1 MIAVIRYDRRSLL
14 EKLLLFF
21 LVALALF
28 ASLLFYIQTRQGFR
42 HVVVPLAATLTGA
55 KLEARDGRL
64 SLLGRLEVEG
74 LVYDDPASGV
84 SFDAK
89 WVVLHVTPWS
99 FIEEGVPRIDNLE
112 LKRANLRIVHR
123 PGPVEEPLQ
132 EQDREFAET
141 LRLIPVAIERARFE
155 DLSVTVDQGDRRLT
169 GQMVA
174 ALDRLGPG
182 RKGSITLRT
191 GFLLERGTGTQDL
204 SGSMDLTLDVE
215 VGPGGTLIRWSGSN
229 RVLARTGRGSIEST
243 DPEVVNLEQTLA
255 GEYEHAAQSLRA
267 ASNVAISRA
276 GTSLGTIELTA
287 AMEGA
292 KHPSVTDVSLKM
304 AGATGDTLNPW
315 LRETTAIHVDAGQ
328 FDATVEAHVE
338 GARTSVRGNVT
349 GSGVRLRSVER
360 EASPPVDVSL
370 QHVGTFDS
378 VKREVAIETLT
389 LTIGDR
395 VKTLLSCALDRP
407 VSLHLERPE
416 GTASSVEAG
425 AEPAV
430 WSVRLTPLE
439 IRELRPW
446 LSLLGRDPLKDVAA
460 GKLGG
465 ALIVSI
471 YEYGAIV
478 DVAGRLEAT
487 DVMLRGE
494 GSGRADLMGPL
505 RVVTDLKSRLTGLQL
520 LNLDPLTTSVSLKG
534 KQVAALHATGA
545 WQFADAPGLTA
556 LQGTVTLAGLPGETL
571 NPLLGLWTS
580 TRIGRA
586 QIEGHADVVVNKS
599 QARWVVDVRGEEIQL
614 RLPEATTDA
623 PPLDLLIK
631 QAGEFDR
638 AEQKLRLDR
647 LSLQVV
653 ERRRPVVTLAL
664 DKPLLLSFAQGKTG
678 DVSQTG
684 EAQDPITLGL
694 RINRLG
700 IHQIRP
706 WVALTGSQALAS
718 VRGGLLDADLQVHIT
733 GTDDAAV
740 AGRLDLEE
748 VTFERGARHASA
760 AVTLGTEVRASI
772 LGRSRV
778 IVDSWAVRALAGK
791 TVLGEARLTG
801 TADPGGATDLVLDLA
816 VNDVSEFVGRF
827 GLLTERQQAL
837 ISGGDLTGDVRLI
850 TAGPTKPLTMKAGLR
865 SANLIMRLDKTHQLT
880 RSLGLQAEVEVDA
893 AWTVVDLPRLE
904 VAVESGGAKAGT
916 LTASGRWPL
925 SAAGASM
932 PAGAVSVTVKEWDSG
947 PFVDFFGLLPG
958 RGTGPLPLT
967 GELNVTQEVG
977 GKTLAVRGKETMGPI
992 TVAVK
997 GGAPESATV
1006 HLEQDVVRSGDEI
1019 RVRVLSLTTEGKK
1032 GRADQVS
1039 MNGNI
1044 RMGSQ
1049 PSLQLRGSVDAFN
1062 ADWYAALMAPSSDQT
1077 PTDKPPTAKGVG
1089 GAGLAVPL
1097 DLDVDLTIGSV
1108 TWLALEIGKGR
1119 LVAKGD
1125 GHTMQATL
1133 EPTGLAS
1140 GSVQGTVTVIL
1151 KDGQPE
1157 FGWDAQGD
1165 ALDLG
1170 VLTKAASAEAEP
1182 RVTGRG
1188 KFTTSGTGR
1197 VQGEALRQSLSGS
1210 VVFDIADGQFI
1221 KSPLLEFLA
1230 EQTHIEEFRA
1240 LGFRTVHGELQI
1252 KDGWVHLNQV
1262 RVVGPAVAMEADGK
1276 IGLDGRL
1283 DAEVHPKIG
1292 PALSGHVNIPCLNQ
1306 LLKTVDGFT
1315 VLPVAVTVQGTTEK
1329 PVYGAQVTASKMV
1342 GRHAGA
1348 LVGTIA
1354 DLLTG
1359 CQGGA
1364 AAQKA
1369 TEEAVGAIKDK
1380 AKGLIKDL
1388 FDGKKKP

>member
-1 MIAVIRYDRRSLL
+1 MTDVIRHDRLSLL
-14 EKLLLFF
+14 GKLVLFF
-21 LVALALF
+21 LVALVLF
-28 ASLLFYIQTRQGFR
+28 ASLLFYVQTRHGFR
-42 HVVVPLAATLTGA
+42 HVVVPLAAKLTGA

-64 SLLGRLEVEG
+64 SLLGTLEVDG

-84 SFDAK
+84 SFDAE
-89 WVVLHVTPWS
+89 WLVLHVTPWS
-99 FIEEGVPRIDNLE
+99 FIEEGVPQIDDLE
-112 LKRANLRIVHR
+112 LKGANLRIVHR

-132 EQDREFAET
+132 EQDRESAET
-141 LRLIPVAIERARFE
+141 LRLIPIAIERARFE
-155 DLSVTVDQGDRRLT
+155 DVSVTVDQGDRRIT
-169 GQMVA
+169 GQIVA

-191 GFLLERGTGTQDL
+191 GFLLERGAGTQDL

-215 VGPGGTLIRWSGSN
+215 VGPGGTLIKWSGSN

-243 DPEVVNLEQTLA
+243 DPEVVSLEQTLT
-255 GEYEHAAQSLRA
+255 GEYEHAAQSLRV
-267 ASNVAISRA
+267 ASNVGISRA
-276 GTSLGTIELTA
+276 GTSLGTVELTA

-292 KHPSVTDVSLKM
+292 KRSAVTDVSLTM
-304 AGATGDTLNPW
+304 AGVMGDTLNPW

-328 FDATVEAHVE
+328 FDATVKAHVE
-338 GARTSVRGNVT
+338 GTRTSVRGNVT
-349 GSGVRLRSVER
+349 GSGVRLRSADR

-370 QHVGTFDS
+370 QHVGSFDS
-378 VKREVAIETLT
+378 VKGEVAIETLT

-395 VKTLLSCALDRP
+395 VKTLLSGALDRP

-416 GTASSVEAG
+416 GKASSAEAG
-425 AEPAV
+425 AKPAV
-430 WSVRLTPLE
+430 WSLRLTPLE
-439 IRELRPW
+439 IQELRPW
-446 LSLLGRDPLKDVAA
+446 LSLLGRDPLKEVTA

-465 ALIVSI
+465 ALNVSM
-471 YEYGAIV
+471 YEHGAIV

-505 RVVTDLKSRLTGLQL
+505 GVVTDLKSRLTDLQL
-520 LNLDPLTTSVSLKG
+520 LKLDPLTTSVSLNG

-545 WQFADAPGLTA
+545 WRFADATGLTA

-586 QIEGHADVVVNKS
+586 QIDGHADVVVNKS

-647 LSLQVV
+647 LSFQVV

-664 DKPLLLSFAQGKTG
+664 DKPLSLSFAQGKKG
-678 DVSQTG
+678 DSSQTG
-684 EAQDPITLGL
+684 ESPDPITLGL

-700 IHQIRP
+700 VNQLRP
-706 WVALTGSQALAS
+706 WVALAGSQALAS
-718 VRGGLLDADLQVHIT
+718 VRGGVLDADLQVHVS
-733 GTDDAAV
+733 GADDATV

-748 VTFERGARHASA
+748 ITFERGARHASA
-760 AVTLGTEVRASI
+760 AVTLSTEVRASI

-801 TADPGGATDLVLDLA
+801 SVDPEGATDLVLDLA
-816 VNDVSEFVGRF
+816 VSDLSEFVGRF
-827 GLLTERQQAL
+827 GLLTERQQEL
-837 ISGGDLTGDVRLI
+837 ISGGDLKGDVRLI
-850 TAGPTKPLTMKAGLR
+850 TAGPTKTLTIKAGLR

-904 VAVESGGAKAGT
+904 VAVESGGTKAGT

-925 SAAGASM
+925 SVAGTSI

-958 RGTGPLPLT
+958 RRPGPLPLT
-967 GELNVTQEVG
+967 GELNVTQEAG
-977 GKTLAVRGKETMGPI
+977 GKTLAVRGKETIGPI
-992 TVAVK
+992 TVVVN
-997 GGAPESATV
+997 GGDPESATV

-1019 RVRVLSLTTEGKK
+1019 TLRALSLTTEGKK
-1032 GRADQVS
+1032 GRADQVA

-1062 ADWYAALMAPSSDQT
+1062 ADWYAALTAPSSDQT
-1077 PTDKPPTAKGVG
+1077 PTDKPPTAKGVE
-1089 GAGLAVPL
+1089 GAGLPVPL

-1119 LVAKGD
+1119 LIAKGD
-1125 GHTMQATL
+1125 GHTMQVTL

-1140 GSVQGTVTVIL
+1140 GSVQGTVTVVL
-1151 KDGQPE
+1151 TGGQPE
-1157 FGWDAQGD
+1157 FGWDAKGD

-1170 VLTKAASAEAEP
+1170 VLTKAASAEP

-1197 VQGEALRQSLSGS
+1197 GQGEALRQSLSGT
-1210 VVFDIADGQFI
+1210 VVFDVADGQFV

-1230 EQTHIEEFRA
+1230 EQTHIDEFRA

-1262 RVVGPAVAMEADGK
+1262 RVVGPAVAVEADGK

-1283 DAEVHPKIG
+1283 DAEVQPKIG

-1315 VLPVAVTVQGTTEK
+1315 VLPVAVTVQGTAEK
-1329 PVYGAQVTASKMV
+1329 PVYGAQVTVGKMV
-1342 GRHAGA
+1342 GRQAGA

>member
-1 MIAVIRYDRRSLL
+1 MIAANRHDRRSLL
-14 EKLLLFF
+14 GKIALFF
-21 LVALALF
+21 LVALVLF
-28 ASLLFYIQTRQGFR
+28 GGLLFYIQTRHGFR
-42 HVVVPLAATLTGA
+42 HVVVPLAVKLTGA
-55 KLEARDGRL
+55 KLEVLDGRL
-64 SLLGRLEVEG
+64 SLLGTLEVDG
-74 LVYDDPASGV
+74 LVYDDPESGV
-84 SFDAK
+84 SFDAE
-89 WVVLHVTPWS
+89 WVVLRVTPWS

-132 EQDREFAET
+132 EQDRESAET

-155 DLSVTVDQGDRRLT
+155 DVSVTVNQGDRRLT
-169 GQMVA
+169 GQIVA

-182 RKGSITLRT
+182 RKGSITFRT
-191 GFLLERGTGTQDL
+191 GFLLEGGAGTQDL

-215 VGPGGTLIRWSGSN
+215 VGPGGTLIKWSGSN

-243 DPEVVNLEQTLA
+243 DPEVVNFEQTLT

-267 ASNVAISRA
+267 ASNVGISRA
-276 GTSLGTIELTA
+276 GTSLGTVELTA

-292 KHPSVTDVSLKM
+292 KRSAVTDISLTM
-304 AGATGDTLNPW
+304 AGVMGDTLNPW
-315 LRETTAIHVDAGQ
+315 LRETTGIHVDAGQ

-338 GARTSVRGNVT
+338 GMRTSVRGNVT
-349 GSGVRLRSVER
+349 GSGVRLRSADR
-360 EASPPVDVSL
+360 EASPPVDIAL
-370 QHVGTFDS
+370 HHVGSFDS

-389 LTIGDR
+389 FSIGDR
-395 VKTLLSCALDRP
+395 VKTLLSGALDHP
-407 VSLHLERPE
+407 ISLHLQRPE
-416 GTASSVEAG
+416 GKAPSAEAG
-425 AEPAV
+425 AVPAV
-430 WSVRLTPLE
+430 WSLRLTPLE
-439 IRELRPW
+439 IQELRPW
-446 LSLLGRDPLKDVAA
+446 LSLLGRDPLKEVAA

-465 ALIVSI
+465 ALSVSM
-471 YEYGAIV
+471 YEHGAIV

-494 GSGRADLMGPL
+494 GSGQAALIGPL
-505 RVVTDLKSRLTGLQL
+505 GVVTDLKSRLTGLQQL
-520 LNLDPLTTSVSLKG
+520 KLDPLTTSVSLNG

-545 WQFADAPGLTA
+545 WRFAEATGLTA

-586 QIEGHADVVVNKS
+586 QIDGHADVAVDEGH
-599 QARWVVDVRGEEIQL
+599 ARWEIDVHGQEMQL
-614 RLPEATTDA
+614 RLPEATTVA

-638 AEQKLRLDR
+638 AEQKLQLDR

-653 ERRRPVVTLAL
+653 ERRRPVLTLSL
-664 DKPLLLSFAQGKTG
+664 DKPFALRFAQGKTQG
-678 DVSQTG
+678 GSQTAG
-684 EAQDPITLGL
+684 PPDLITLGL
-694 RINRLG
+694 RVNRLG
-700 IHQIRP
+700 VNQLRP
-706 WVALTGSQALAS
+706 WVALVGSQALAS
-718 VRGGLLDADLQVHIT
+718 VRGGVLDADLQVQIT

-760 AVTLGTEVRASI
+760 PVTLGTEVRASV

-778 IVDSWAVRALAGK
+778 IVDSWAVRSLVGK

-801 TADPGGATDLVLDLA
+801 SADLGGATDLVLDLA
-816 VNDVSEFVGRF
+816 VSDLSEFVGRL
-827 GLLTERQQAL
+827 GLLTERQQEL
-837 ISGGDLTGDVRLI
+837 ISGGDLKGDARLI
-850 TAGPTKPLTMKAGLR
+850 MAGPTKPVTIKAGLR
-865 SANLIMRLDKTHQLT
+865 SADLIMWLDKTHQLT
-880 RSLGLQAEVEVDA
+880 RSLDLQAEVEVDA

-904 VAVESGGAKAGT
+904 VAVESGGDKAGT
-916 LTASGRWPL
+916 LMMNGRWPL
-925 SAAGASM
+925 GAAGTTM

-947 PFVDFFGLLPG
+947 PFVDFFGILSG
-958 RGTGPLPLT
+958 RRPGPLPLA
-967 GELNVTQEVG
+967 GELNVTQEAG
-977 GKTLAVRGKETMGPI
+977 GKTLAVRGKETIGPI

-997 GGAPESATV
+997 GGDPESATV

-1019 RVRVLSLTTEGKK
+1019 RVAVLSLTTEGKK
-1032 GRADQVS
+1032 GRADRMA

-1044 RMGSQ
+1044 RMGSH

-1062 ADWYAALMAPSSDQT
+1062 ADWYAALTAPSSDQT
-1077 PTDKPPTAKGVG
+1077 PTDKPPPAKDV

-1125 GHTMQATL
+1125 GHTRQATL

-1140 GSVQGTVTVIL
+1140 GSVQGTVTVVL
-1151 KDGQPE
+1151 KGGQPE
-1157 FGWDAQGD
+1157 FGWDANGD

-1170 VLTKAASAEAEP
+1170 VLTKAASAEP

-1197 VQGEALRQSLSGS
+1197 GQGQALRQSLSGT
-1210 VVFDIADGQFI
+1210 VVFDVADGQFV

-1240 LGFRTVHGELQI
+1240 FGFRTVHGELQI

-1262 RVVGPAVAMEADGK
+1262 RVVGPAVALEADGK
-1276 IGLDGRL
+1276 IGLDGIL
-1283 DAEVHPKIG
+1283 DAEVQPKIG

-1306 LLKTVDGFT
+1306 FLKTVDGFT
-1315 VLPVAVTVQGTTEK
+1315 VLPVAVTVQGTAEK
-1329 PVYGAQVTASKMV
+1329 PVYGAQVTAGTMV

-1354 DLLTG
+1354 DLLTA

-1380 AKGLIKDL
+1380 AKDLIKDL